1 MKRGVLDDL
10 TTPGAAATDDGYL
23 ALMVVT
29 LIAGLA
35 YLVGVIVSRVRAVQR
50 QRN

>member
-10 TTPGAAATDDGYL
+10 AAPGAAATDDGYL
-23 ALMVVT
+23 SLLVVT

-35 YLVGVIVSRVRAVQR
+35 YLVGVIVGRIRGVQR
-50 QRN
+50 RRN